1 MRFKCIFYIACCGL
15 GLLAVDALGAG
26 KTAARPRLQ
35 ESVRGYLVDN
45 LCLKEEAARLSELG
59 RKHTR
64 KCLQMP
70 SCRESGYGL
79 LLPATNDVLRFDK
92 HGNDLAVQ
100 LINSKSLDSGWLL
113 QATGNRKQDQFAVT
127 TLELVSPAKR
137 KRQGS
142 LPEKTV
148 IASVDADADTFRR

>member
-1 MRFKCIFYIACCGL
+1 MRFRRIFYIACCSL

-26 KTAARPRLQ
+26 KTATRPRLQ
-35 ESVRGYLVDN
+35 QSVRGYLVDN

-92 HGNDLAVQ
+92 HGNDLAIQ
-100 LINSKSLDSGWLL
+100 LINSKPLESGWLL
-113 QATGNRKQDQFAVT
+113 QATGSRSQDRFVVT
-127 TLELVSPAKR
+127 TLDLVSPAR
-137 KRQGS
+137 GKRQ
-142 LPEKTV
+142 
-148 IASVDADADTFRR
+148 